1 MDPAKHD
8 TRCQFTN
15 SEGKRCRMD
24 RSSDHPSLCS
34 YHLHRQPREARPPE
48 DLASELLGPL
58 EDFRS
63 AAAVNYALGKLLLLQ
78 ASNRIKPRNAAVLAY
93 TCQLLLQSISD
104 VRREIRR
111 SYDDSTEADEKVR
124 NDLDAT
130 SSLLASQNPPRRR
143 N

>member
-15 SEGKRCRMD
+15 SEGRRCRTD

-34 YHLHRQPREARPPE
+34 YHLHRQPREATSPE
-48 DLASELLGPL
+48 DLAPELLGPL

-78 ASNRIKPRNAAVLAY
+78 ASNRIAPRNAAVLAY

-104 VRREIRR
+104 VRREISW
-111 SYDDSTEADEKVR
+111 SYNSDQADRKVR

-130 SSLLASQNPPRRR
+130 SSLLEIPNPARRR
-143 N
+143 A